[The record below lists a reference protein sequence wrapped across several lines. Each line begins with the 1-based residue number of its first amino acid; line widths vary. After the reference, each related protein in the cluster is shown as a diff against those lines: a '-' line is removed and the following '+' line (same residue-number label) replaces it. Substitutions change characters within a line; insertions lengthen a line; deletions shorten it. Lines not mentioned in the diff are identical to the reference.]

1 MLYQLSYGHRTK
13 GAAFYPRSMA
23 MSSTCLQKNAT
34 PVPGLRRA
42 C

>member
-13 GAAFYPRSMA
+13 GGAFYPRSLV
-23 MSSTCLQKNAT
+23 MSSTCLQKNVM
-34 PVPGLRRA
+34 PVPGLGRA